1 MKVQKD
7 RHVRKDKDKDKDEK
21 SKNTSGLMV
30 FPATPKVP
38 DQDYSRQR
46 VPFSRS
52 NPQVPLRQLRD
63 KPCQLVFKRRPPKFE
78 APGACAE
85 SGISNLGNMAQ
96 EGRY

>member
-7 RHVRKDKDKDKDEK
+7 RHVRRDKKR
-21 SKNTSGLMV
+21 KNTSGLMV

-38 DQDYSRQR
+38 DQDFSRQR

-52 NPQVPLRQLRD
+52 NPQVPLHQLRD
-63 KPCQLVFKRRPPKFE
+63 KPCQLVSKRHPPKFE

-85 SGISNLGNMAQ
+85 SGISNLGNIAQ